1 MVNSTLVMVMVKDAP
16 EVRKAEEVIGRT
28 SCLLDSPGLKST
40 SVGLTT
46 KEADGF

>member
-1 MVNSTLVMVMVKDAP
+1 MEMVK
-16 EVRKAEEVIGRT
+16 EVPCERKADRMIGSM

-46 KEADGF
+46 KEAEGI